1 MPLPKIGIIGCGWL
15 GKALASHLS
24 ANGYAL
30 KVTTRTKLKQQAL
43 LDEGFDTCLLSTDD
57 GIESSNLIFDQ
68 DILVIAITPGFKRGY
83 TDYALNIANLV
94 QCAENKQVKKIVL
107 ISSTGI
113 YQGLEGEVD
122 ENTSLNLSQHKSKIL
137 FEAEQSV
144 VNFSGS
150 GKVLRLSGL
159 VSENRKPGKFLAG
172 KKALAGANAAVNL
185 IHRSDCIGLLQAII
199 EQEVSHK
206 IFIGVSNTHCSKSDF
221 YSQAARHLGLVAPE
235 FDLTK
240 ADESNRKV
248 LGENTRN
255 WLNYAYQK
263 DDLLHWLK
271 HS

>member
-15 GKALASHLS
+15 GKALARHLIE
-24 ANGYAL
+24 NGYVL

-57 GIESSNLIFDQ
+57 GIKSSNLIFEQ
-68 DILVIAITPGFKRGY
+68 DILVIAITPGFKRGK

-94 QCAENKQVKKIVL
+94 QCAEKRQVKKIVL
-107 ISSTGI
+107 VSSTGV
-113 YQGLEGEVD
+113 YQGIEGDVD
-122 ENTSLNLSQHKSKIL
+122 ENTSVNVSHPKSKIL

-159 VSENRKPGKFLAG
+159 VSESRKPGNFLAG

-185 IHRSDCIGLLQAII
+185 IHRTDCIGLLEAII
-199 EQEVSHK
+199 EQEVSHQ

-221 YSQAARHLGLVAPE
+221 YSQAAHHLGLRIPE
-235 FDLTK
+235 FDLTNANK
-240 ADESNRKV
+240 GNRKV

-263 DDLLHWLK
+263 DDLLYWLK
-271 HS
+271 HN